1 MSNWCV
7 GTLRVRGLKED
18 VQNFLLNE
26 LEPHDDTKKLEF
38 KDGNVLFFSSYHIK
52 DTERGQISYVEAYL
66 SECEDNTVVFIAL
79 DSKFAGLIKAR
90 ELLSI
95 CQKYDIDMR
104 IYGFERGT
112 QVNQDIEIINNEIS
126 KNELTKYNDHIWDCI
141 LPELGG

>member
-66 SECEDNTVVFIAL
+66 SECEDNTVVSIAL

-95 CQKYDIDMR
+95 CQKYDIVMT
-104 IYGFERGT
+104 IFGIVFC
-112 QVNQDIEIINNEIS
+112 QN
-126 KNELTKYNDHIWDCI
+126 
-141 LPELGG
+141 